1 MKQTDRALL
10 AIPAFTWK
18 VFKMSSVSPAPLL
31 MDCCQLYPR
40 PSPLTPTPQH
50 FVFDSGF
57 VFVFCFLPC
66 PPNVTLSF
74 VTWTPFKRAIRDI
87 WYSDNTAVVQTQRI
101 VHIHIHREREKER
114 EFYMKCTYADLSWSS
129 AGRPTA
135 GLKVQLCCQH
145 LCPTPKMW
153 HWTSDPLSPSPS
165 GHVFELHQRNGF
177 KGPHPVPL
185 HPSLLQTPAPT
196 PLHLDLAPLWAWTG
210 WKVCLYAGEGW
221 GQCIEGRMSSRD
233 GAWVNCILPP

>member
-101 VHIHIHREREKER
+101 VHIHIHRERERKRVLYEMYICR
-114 EFYMKCTYADLSWSS
+114 SVLELCRKANRWTEGS
-129 AGRPTA
+129 AV
-135 GLKVQLCCQH
+135 L
-145 LCPTPKMW
+145 PTPVPHSQNVALDVRPPLPLPLW
-153 HWTSDPLSPSPS
+153 PRLWATPEEWFQGPPPCTSAPQPPSDPCSHSTTPGSGSPVSMD
-165 GHVFELHQRNGF
+165 GVEGLF
-177 KGPHPVPL
+177 VC
-185 HPSLLQTPAPT
+185 
-196 PLHLDLAPLWAWTG
+196 G
-210 WKVCLYAGEGW
+210 WRVGAMYRGEDVISRW
-221 GQCIEGRMSSRD
+221 GMS
-233 GAWVNCILPP
+233 